1 MAKKSKQTFQK
12 REKEKAR
19 VLKRKDKEARRLESK
34 ALKASKTAIIGD
46 EDPDIAGI
54 EPGPQPLPEQGDYVG
69 DDGGGHGGKP
79 WRHTGEPGVHACF
92 RVSRSCVVYSG
103 V

>member
-19 VLKRKDKEARRLESK
+19 VQKRKDKEARRLGSK
-34 ALKASKTAIIGD
+34 ALKENTTTVIGD

-54 EPGPQPLPEQGDYVG
+54 RPGPQPLPEQWNYV
-69 DDGGGHGGKP
+69 DDDS
-79 WRHTGEPGVHACF
+79 VDL
-92 RVSRSCVVYSG
+92 SG
-103 V
+103 RQ

>member
-1 MAKKSKQTFQK
+1 MAKRSKQTLQK

-34 ALKASKTAIIGD
+34 ALQSNMTTVIGS

-54 EPGPQPLPEQGDYVG
+54 RPGPQALPEQWDYIGD
-69 DDGGGHGGKP
+69 
-79 WRHTGEPGVHACF
+79 
-92 RVSRSCVVYSG
+92 
-103 V
+103 

>member
-19 VLKRKDKEARRLESK
+19 VQKRKDKEARRLESK
-34 ALKASKTAIIGD
+34 ALKENITNVIGD

-54 EPGPQPLPEQGDYVG
+54 RPGPQPLPERWNYID
-69 DDGGGHGGKP
+69 DDGINHNGKQ
-79 WRHTGEPGVHACF
+79 
-92 RVSRSCVVYSG
+92 
-103 V
+103 

>member
-19 VLKRKDKEARRLESK
+19 IQKRKDKETRRIE
-34 ALKASKTAIIGD
+34 LKDRAADITTTIGD

-54 EPGPQPLPEQGDYVG
+54 LPGPQPLPEQWHHD
-69 DDGGGHGGKP
+69 HNSLL
-79 WRHTGEPGVHACF
+79 E
-92 RVSRSCVVYSG
+92 SG
-103 V
+103 QETP

>member
-19 VLKRKDKEARRLESK
+19 VQKRKDKEARRLESK
-34 ALKASKTAIIGD
+34 AIKATIATVTGD

-54 EPGPQPLPEQGDYVG
+54 RPGPQPLPEQWNSI
-69 DDGGGHGGKP
+69 DDDSVDLNGKQ
-79 WRHTGEPGVHACF
+79 
-92 RVSRSCVVYSG
+92 
-103 V
+103 

>member
-19 VLKRKDKEARRLESK
+19 VQKRKDKEARRLESK
-34 ALKASKTAIIGD
+34 ALKANIATVIGD

-54 EPGPQPLPEQGDYVG
+54 RPGPQPLPEQWNYV
-69 DDGGGHGGKP
+69 DDDSVDES
-79 WRHTGEPGVHACF
+79 GEI
-92 RVSRSCVVYSG
+92 
-103 V
+103 